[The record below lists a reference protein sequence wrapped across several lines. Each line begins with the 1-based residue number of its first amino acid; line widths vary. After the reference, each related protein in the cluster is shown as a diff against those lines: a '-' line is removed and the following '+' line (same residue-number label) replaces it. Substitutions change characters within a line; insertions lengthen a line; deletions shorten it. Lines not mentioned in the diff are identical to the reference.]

1 MLDPKIEAAISALIK
16 RLDEREHELQRDGWS
31 EEDDNII
38 RMYWRKRTTY
48 YVAGRLRRSRAAVR
62 SRAVAL
68 NLEPGRKRNAA

>member
-1 MLDPKIEAAISALIK
+1 MLDTELEDRISALIK
-16 RLDEREHELQRDGWS
+16 RLDERERELQRDGWS
-31 EEDDNII
+31 EEDDKII

-68 NLEPGRKRNAA
+68 NLEPRRKRNAA